1 MLCVL
6 CCRTVPFVP
15 FVPRGAVLTSLAD
28 ILVKE
33 LFARDAKIPP
43 KYVDK
48 YIEVLAYAVSAV
60 DPCDVTSEPNTTET
74 RDIDKSDVAGTVRA
88 LKTARR
94 LCHQLPGD
102 IPSSAA
108 EFEKQIEYAA

>member
-1 MLCVL
+1 M
-6 CCRTVPFVP
+6 PFVP